1 MLQTRF
7 AMLALSLGALS
18 THAQAD
24 DLIAMHPGVMCA
36 SADALSRLTLP
47 GGDSRTHAAAPEPQ
61 TQSLAASGGCIDIKP
76 GIKVTVQ
83 KAFKNTSVVTYRA
96 PGAQTDQTF
105 VIPNID
111 FAPAAGDRTQA
122 AAAGVMQASVQ
133 AVTQAAPHAATPAA
147 AQPVTLAATP
157 TPPPAALHTTA
168 ASAATTP
175 ALALAQGYRVA
186 QRLPTADRAGTFL
199 EILEDARITPE
210 LHKTLWQ
217 SAASADA
224 LPEGVS
230 HAPLLNAQVQLV
242 SAADTVLAS
251 RKLDYPLATLEAAP
265 LHGLPASAWFLTI
278 DETAP
283 MGSYSGPA
291 TEMLVP
297 AHSGLEPAR
306 YESAQGEAAPL
317 VLARTGKADWKIVP
331 PRSGAGATEEIEDVF
346 CAPAVDGNNFV
357 TTYRTYRFV
366 DGKWQAA
373 SRQLQGL
380 WESDRQFPARPDFP

>member
-1 MLQTRF
+1 MLT
-7 AMLALSLGALS
+7 
-18 THAQAD
+18 
-24 DLIAMHPGVMCA
+24 
-36 SADALSRLTLP
+36 
-47 GGDSRTHAAAPEPQ
+47 
-61 TQSLAASGGCIDIKP
+61 LAASGGCIDIKP
-76 GIKVTVQ
+76 GIRVTAQ
-83 KAFKNTSVVTYRA
+83 KAFKNTSVVTYRG
-96 PGAQTDQTF
+96 PDAQIDQTF
-105 VIPNID
+105 VVPNID
-111 FAPAAGDRTQA
+111 FVPATGEHTQT

-133 AVTQAAPHAATPAA
+133 AVTQ
-147 AQPVTLAATP
+147 
-157 TPPPAALHTTA
+157 AALHTTA

-175 ALALAQGYRVA
+175 ALALVQGYRVA

-251 RKLDYPLATLEAAP
+251 RKLDYPLAKLEAAP

-346 CAPAVDGNNFV
+346 CSPAVAANNFV